1 MSVADSIVTG
11 MGCLCACGNNLEI
24 SWANMMAG
32 VGCTPCLP
40 TKFRTTIK
48 QQSPV
53 FEVWPDEEK
62 KSSISRKGS
71 KERTRCVEYL
81 LIALEEALK
90 QASLTVGDLYGKSIG
105 VCIGTTVGCTL
116 NDEQFY
122 RDFKKGL
129 EPGLDAIERF
139 LGNNPALYL
148 GEALA
153 LRGPVSTIN
162 NACSSGLDAIGQ
174 AQEWISDGL
183 CDIVIVGGTDELSRI
198 PYLGFS
204 SLLNTSLSACKP
216 FDINRGGLNLG
227 EGAGV
232 LIVESKAGASKRGAR
247 ALVEVAGYG
256 TCGDAYHPTAPHP
269 QGVGLESAIRSALAE
284 TDPGDVAFINAHGT
298 ATASNDSV
306 EGSTLA
312 RIFGERVRVFA
323 TKAYTGHTLGAAGAI
338 ESIFAAKGLMAGKI
352 PATAGFSEA
361 DPECVIVPT
370 REAADVEGMYAL
382 SISLAFG
389 GNNSAVLLKGVTDAG

>member
-139 LGNNPALYL
+139 LGNNP
-148 GEALA
+148 E
-153 LRGPVSTIN
+153 
-162 NACSSGLDAIGQ
+162 IG
-174 AQEWISDGL
+174 
-183 CDIVIVGGTDELSRI
+183 
-198 PYLGFS
+198 
-204 SLLNTSLSACKP
+204 
-216 FDINRGGLNLG
+216 
-227 EGAGV
+227 
-232 LIVESKAGASKRGAR
+232 R
-247 ALVEVAGYG
+247 AHV
-256 TCGDAYHPTAPHP
+256 
-269 QGVGLESAIRSALAE
+269 
-284 TDPGDVAFINAHGT
+284 
-298 ATASNDSV
+298 
-306 EGSTLA
+306 
-312 RIFGERVRVFA
+312 
-323 TKAYTGHTLGAAGAI
+323 
-338 ESIFAAKGLMAGKI
+338 
-352 PATAGFSEA
+352 
-361 DPECVIVPT
+361 
-370 REAADVEGMYAL
+370 
-382 SISLAFG
+382 
-389 GNNSAVLLKGVTDAG
+389 